1 MPKPAKG
8 LYAPRIVDLT
18 FGVMGL
24 GSAILLF
31 QTGNLVRTPPAI
43 APHTYQGPILLGCVA
58 LITLSACAYHFI
70 DRRGWDDY
78 MGQVVTQSAMI
89 AMVTIILSGI
99 MIDFL
104 LTPVAGITLPRLS
117 VQGLIP
123 IACLAWAIGYGFLRW
138 RGTSA

>member
-1 MPKPAKG
+1 MPSPAKG
-8 LYAPRIVDLT
+8 LYAPRIVDMT
-18 FGVMGL
+18 FAVMGI
-24 GSAILLF
+24 GSGVVLFQASKVSIPATEAVLHPQHGLILLA
-31 QTGNLVRTPPAI
+31 TIAAI
-43 APHTYQGPILLGCVA
+43 A
-58 LITLSACAYHFI
+58 LSACAYHFI

-99 MIDFL
+99 AIDFL
-104 LTPVAGITLPRLS
+104 LAPLAGFSLPRLS
-117 VQGLIP
+117 VQGMIP